1 MKISITTDNKV
12 FSVEDEYGFDC
23 STIHDAVEMFK
34 GLLVCA
40 GFHPT
45 NVDDAF
51 NIEYTWFTEEERN
64 DNMQGHLKG
73 DKFNEGYAKG
83 YDDALHNQK
92 VQDFQNNLYRP
103 EKVDEHDDEY
113 DMFK

>member
-1 MKISITTDNKV
+1 MKISITTDKKV

-40 GFHPT
+40 GFHPS

-51 NIEYTWFTEEERN
+51 NTEYTWFTEEERN
-64 DNMQGHLKG
+64 DYMQGHLKPKEAKNASSKHPS
-73 DKFNEGYAKG
+73 DKDNDYVF
-83 YDDALHNQK
+83 
-92 VQDFQNNLYRP
+92 
-103 EKVDEHDDEY
+103 
-113 DMFK
+113 

>member
-1 MKISITTDNKV
+1 MKLSLRIHQKTY
-12 FSVEDEYGFDC
+12 SVETDEGYDGSDLN
-23 STIHDAVEMFK
+23 TIAEEFK
-34 GLLVCA
+34 GLLVNA
-40 GFHPT
+40 GFHPS
-45 NVDDAF
+45 NVDDLF
-51 NIEYTWFTEEERN
+51 NTDYQWFTEEERN

-103 EKVDEHDDEY
+103 EKVDEYDDEY